1 MAELKI
7 DLSKRGGS
15 IKPMNAVNNGPIGGG
30 VRKTYGNFE
39 TYKEACIPFAR
50 NHDASFFTG
59 YGGEHT
65 VDVHRIFKNFDA
77 DETNPENYIFE
88 PTDRYLQ
95 TIIDAGTKVFYRLG
109 ASIEHGYNYGT
120 RVPKDFAKWAR
131 ICENIIR
138 HYNEG
143 WANGFNFG
151 IEYWELWNE
160 PDCRNADGSNPCWQG
175 TDDEFVEFYGVVS
188 KYLKEKFPN
197 LKIGG
202 PAFCHP
208 WESSENDIKAKLIKS
223 VAEGKAHMD
232 FYSYHWYG
240 KRIEDIVSTFKEGR
254 RNLDRRGLTEV
265 PTILNEWNYIRGWL
279 ADDWK
284 YSVDTERN
292 LKGSSFIAGIM
303 CAGQH
308 EPIDMLMYYDARPTV
323 MNGMF
328 AYETYECL
336 KGYYPFLAFRELAK
350 LGTHIPTEYAKDDI
364 YNCCATDGDNYA
376 LMLTH
381 YNDDDSTQAK
391 NVKVNFENCTSPVK
405 VSISI
410 LDEEHNLELSKEEYF
425 TSDKFSVILEMP
437 LFTTALIK
445 IEKQ

>member
-1 MAELKI
+1 
-7 DLSKRGGS
+7 
-15 IKPMNAVNNGPIGGG
+15 
-30 VRKTYGNFE
+30 
-39 TYKEACIPFAR
+39 
-50 NHDASFFTG
+50 
-59 YGGEHT
+59 
-65 VDVHRIFKNFDA
+65 
-77 DETNPENYIFE
+77 
-88 PTDRYLQ
+88 
-95 TIIDAGTKVFYRLG
+95 
-109 ASIEHGYNYGT
+109 
-120 RVPKDFAKWAR
+120 
-131 ICENIIR
+131 
-138 HYNEG
+138 
-143 WANGFNFG
+143 
-151 IEYWELWNE
+151 
-160 PDCRNADGSNPCWQG
+160 
-175 TDDEFVEFYGVVS
+175 
-188 KYLKEKFPN
+188 
-197 LKIGG
+197 
-202 PAFCHP
+202 
-208 WESSENDIKAKLIKS
+208 
-223 VAEGKAHMD
+223 
-232 FYSYHWYG
+232 
-240 KRIEDIVSTFKEGR
+240 
-254 RNLDRRGLTEV
+254 
-265 PTILNEWNYIRGWL
+265 
-279 ADDWK
+279 
-284 YSVDTERN
+284 
-292 LKGSSFIAGIM
+292 M

-405 VSISI
+405 ASISI